1 MSKTKLFYRCVYL
14 SDSSRRGAIIMDA
27 YKELEEAR
35 QKLIDE
41 LNETSNDPSF
51 IELQKRFKKMC
62 VNLMIT
68 SVENLQYD
76 MKCVY
81 ERDPQRLTNEISD
94 F

>member
-51 IELQKRFKKMC
+51 IELQ
-62 VNLMIT
+62 
-68 SVENLQYD
+68 EALQKD
-76 MKCVY
+76 V
-81 ERDPQRLTNEISD
+81 RQSD
-94 F
+94 DHFRRKFTI